1 MMRSRHAS
9 SSATAEKCG
18 ARATHA
24 GSSAAT
30 AGRCCCSASCTLSL
44 PRAIASVSASTSA
57 SRSTPSSPMIASN
70 ARSSASASRA
80 RAAKWPSQARSQA
93 RARIWGGKRG
103 CDLGDHS
110 HASTSSAA
118 AAVTC
123 ASSTRPSTALRLP
136 GSDQLSACDGH
147 SAPTRLPAS
156 HARAS
161 AIGVAWQS
169 RRASLQRRGSS
180 RVANTSAPSRSRARV
195 RASGATG
202 QKCSGETQSDVSS
215 MKSRMPQ
222 STNSA
227 TEASWSTSIVSS
239 SPPDS
244 ASGTL

>member
-1 MMRSRHAS
+1 MRAPRRAPRGRGLPSGRARRGRRRGLAS
-9 SSATAEKCG
+9 G
-18 ARATHA
+18 
-24 GSSAAT
+24 
-30 AGRCCCSASCTLSL
+30 AGRGGATC
-44 PRAIASVSASTSA
+44 PREGEPWKRR
-57 SRSTPSSPMIASN
+57 RSHPQPAG
-70 ARSSASASRA
+70 R
-80 RAAKWPSQARSQA
+80 
-93 RARIWGGKRG
+93 GK